1 MQYLSLFYNICKS
14 IKIMNSKSIL
24 ILVFFF
30 KLSTIIGQEETK
42 PIPDPVVF
50 ETLHEGTFHGV
61 KMNYKAIAGEMHLK
75 NADGEAVAALWSTA
89 YIKEDPNPSKRPV
102 TFIFNGGP
110 GSASV
115 WLHMGVFGP
124 KVVNVDSDAKEDDGA
139 APFEVIHNNLALLD
153 ITDLVFVDPV
163 GTGFSKVI
171 GKGKTEDFWGL
182 TEDARSIAQFM
193 RLWITHYQRWQS
205 PKYIAGESF
214 GTTRASAVTAA
225 LEGGGQT
232 MALNGLILISQA
244 LDYQGSTSDHDN
256 IASYFTYFPTMAAT
270 AWYHGKAGQGKKLE
284 DFVQESREFAYNTY
298 LPALYQGN
306 QLSTENKRTLASRI
320 SYFLGL
326 DPEYVL
332 KSDNR
337 ILTSRFKKELLR
349 SEGKTIGTLDGRYL
363 GDEGDQTADS
373 PTLGDPSSYAIDAAY
388 TAALND
394 YFARTLQVKIDRP
407 YLTSNRN
414 IVSKWNW
421 RPVPQGAYWEPSY
434 VNVARS
440 LGESMRRNK
449 DLKVMVANGYYD
461 LITPFLD
468 AEYTFARHDIPMERV
483 KMYYYEGGHM
493 MYNHRPDFEKLISDI
508 REFMGK

>member
-1 MQYLSLFYNICKS
+1 MMKRSSISLFIF
-14 IKIMNSKSIL
+14 L
-24 ILVFFF
+24 FFAGF
-30 KLSTIIGQEETK
+30 SFAQEEKK
-42 PIPDPVVF
+42 PVADPLVF
-50 ETLHEGTFHGV
+50 ETVHEGTFHGV
-61 KMNYKAIAGEMHLK
+61 KLRYKAIAGETHLK
-75 NADGEAVAALWSTA
+75 NAEGEPVAAMWSTA
-89 YIKEDPNPSKRPV
+89 YIKEDPNPHKRPV

-124 KVVNVDSDAKEDDGA
+124 KVVDVDSDAKKDDGA
-139 APFEVIHNNLALLD
+139 APFEVIHNELALLD
-153 ITDLVFVDPV
+153 ISDLVFIDPV
-163 GTGFSKVI
+163 GTGFSTVI
-171 GKGKTEDFWGL
+171 GKGKNEDFWGL

-193 RLWITHYQRWQS
+193 RLWITQHQRWQS

-214 GTTRASAVTAA
+214 GTTRAAAVTAA

-244 LDYQGSTSDHDN
+244 LDYQGSTSVHDN

-270 AWYHGKAGQGKKLE
+270 AWYHGKAGRGKKLE
-284 DFVQESREFAYNTY
+284 DFVQEAREFAYQIY

-320 SYFLGL
+320 AYFLGL

-332 KSDNR
+332 RSDNR

-349 SEGKTIGTLDGRYL
+349 GEGKTIGTLDGRYL
-363 GDEGDQTADS
+363 GEEGDQTADR
-373 PTLGDPSSYAIDAAY
+373 PTLGDPSSYGIDAAY

-394 YFARTLQVKIDRP
+394 YFARTLKVKMDRP
-407 YLTSNRN
+407 YFTSNGS
-414 IVSKWNW
+414 IGAKWNW
-421 RPVPQGAYWEPSY
+421 RPVPEGAYWEPSY

-449 DLKVMVANGYYD
+449 DLKVLVANGYYD

-483 KMYYYEGGHM
+483 KMTYYEGGHM
-493 MYNHRPDFEKLISDI
+493 MYNHRPDFEKLVKDI
-508 REFMGK
+508 REFMGR

>member
-1 MQYLSLFYNICKS
+1 
-14 IKIMNSKSIL
+14 
-24 ILVFFF
+24 
-30 KLSTIIGQEETK
+30 
-42 PIPDPVVF
+42 
-50 ETLHEGTFHGV
+50 
-61 KMNYKAIAGEMHLK
+61 
-75 NADGEAVAALWSTA
+75 
-89 YIKEDPNPSKRPV
+89 
-102 TFIFNGGP
+102 
-110 GSASV
+110 
-115 WLHMGVFGP
+115 
-124 KVVNVDSDAKEDDGA
+124 
-139 APFEVIHNNLALLD
+139 
-153 ITDLVFVDPV
+153 
-163 GTGFSKVI
+163 
-171 GKGKTEDFWGL
+171 
-182 TEDARSIAQFM
+182 M

-284 DFVQESREFAYNTY
+284 DFVQEAREFAYNTY

-414 IVSKWNW
+414 IGSKWNW

>member
-1 MQYLSLFYNICKS
+1 MLLAL
-14 IKIMNSKSIL
+14 L
-24 ILVFFF
+24 IFCFSA
-30 KLSTIIGQEETK
+30 KAQEEK
-42 PIPDPVVF
+42 KDIPEALVF

-61 KMNYKAIAGEMHLK
+61 KLRYKAIAGETHLK
-75 NADGEAVAALWSTA
+75 NADGEPVASIWSTS
-89 YIKEDPNPSKRPV
+89 YLKEDPNPSRRPV

-124 KVVNVDSDAKEDDGA
+124 KVVHVDSDARIDDGA
-139 APFEVIHNNLALLD
+139 APFEVIDNDLALLD

-163 GTGFSKVI
+163 GTGYSKVI
-171 GKGKTEDFWGL
+171 GKGKNEDFWGL

-193 RLWITHYQRWQS
+193 RLWITRNQRWQS
-205 PKYIAGESF
+205 PKYLAGESF
-214 GTTRASAVTAA
+214 GTTRAVAVTAA

-244 LDYQGSTSDHDN
+244 LDYQGSTSVHDN

-284 DFVQESREFAYNTY
+284 DFLQEAREFAYQIY
-298 LPALYQGN
+298 LQALYQGN
-306 QLSTENKRTLASRI
+306 QLSTENKKTLASRI

-332 KSDNR
+332 LSDNR
-337 ILTSRFKKELLR
+337 ILTSRFKKELMR
-349 SEGKTIGTLDGRYL
+349 REGKTIGTLDGRYL
-363 GDEGDQTADS
+363 GEEGDQAADR
-373 PTLGDPSSYAIDAAY
+373 PTLGDPSSYGIDAAY

-394 YFARTLQVKIDRP
+394 YFARTLKVKIEQP
-407 YLTSNRN
+407 YLTSNGS
-414 IVSKWNW
+414 IGGKWNW
-421 RPVPQGAYWEPSY
+421 RPVPEGAYWEPSY

-449 DLKVMVANGYYD
+449 DLKVLVANGYYD

-483 KMYYYEGGHM
+483 RMTYYEAGHM
-493 MYNHRPDFEKLISDI
+493 MYNHRPDFEKLVKDI
-508 REFMGK
+508 REFMGR

>member
-1 MQYLSLFYNICKS
+1 MKTTFLFFLAL
-14 IKIMNSKSIL
+14 L
-24 ILVFFF
+24 IN
-30 KLSTIIGQEETK
+30 LSTIHAQEEAK
-42 PIPDPVVF
+42 PVGDPIVF
-50 ETLHEGTFHGV
+50 ETSHEGTFHGV
-61 KMNYKAIAGEMHLK
+61 KMRYKAISGETHLK
-75 NADGEAVAALWSTA
+75 NESGEPIAALWSTA
-89 YIKEDPNPSKRPV
+89 YLKEDPNPGKRPV

-139 APFEVIHNNLALLD
+139 APFEVIHNDLALLD
-153 ITDLVFVDPV
+153 ITDLVFVDPI
-163 GTGFSKVI
+163 GTGFSTVI

-182 TEDARSIAQFM
+182 MEDARSIAQFM
-193 RLWITHYQRWQS
+193 RLWITQHQRWQS

-214 GTTRASAVTAA
+214 GTTRAAAVTAA

-244 LDYQGSTSDHDN
+244 LDYQGSTSAHDN

-270 AWYHGKAGQGKKLE
+270 AWYHRKAGQGKKLE
-284 DFVQESREFAYNTY
+284 DFVQEAREFAYGEY
-298 LPALYQGN
+298 LTSLYMGN
-306 QLSTENKRTLASRI
+306 QLSTSEKSAVASKI

-326 DPEYVL
+326 NPEYVL
-332 KSDNR
+332 RSENR

-349 SEGKTIGTLDGRYL
+349 AEGKTIGTLDGRYL
-363 GDEGDQTADS
+363 GEEGDQTADR
-373 PTLGDPSSYAIDAAY
+373 PTLGDPSSYSIDAAY

-394 YFARTLQVKIDRP
+394 YFAQILKVKVDRP

-414 IVSKWNW
+414 IGGKWNW

-468 AEYTFARHDIPMERV
+468 AEYTFARHDIPMDRV
-483 KMYYYEGGHM
+483 KMTYYEGGHM
-493 MYNHRPDFEKLISDI
+493 MYNHRPDFEKLVKDI

>member
-1 MQYLSLFYNICKS
+1 MLLAL
-14 IKIMNSKSIL
+14 L
-24 ILVFFF
+24 IFCFSA
-30 KLSTIIGQEETK
+30 KAQEEK
-42 PIPDPVVF
+42 KDIPEALVF

-61 KMNYKAIAGEMHLK
+61 KLRYKAIAGETHLK
-75 NADGEAVAALWSTA
+75 NADGEPVASIWSTS
-89 YIKEDPNPSKRPV
+89 YLKEDPNPSRRPV

-124 KVVNVDSDAKEDDGA
+124 KVVHVDSDARIDDGA
-139 APFEVIHNNLALLD
+139 APFEVIDNDLALLD

-163 GTGFSKVI
+163 GTGYSKVI
-171 GKGKTEDFWGL
+171 GKGKNEDFWGL

-193 RLWITHYQRWQS
+193 RLWITRNQRWQS
-205 PKYIAGESF
+205 PKYLAGESF
-214 GTTRASAVTAA
+214 GTTRAVAVTAA

-244 LDYQGSTSDHDN
+244 LDYQGSTSVHDN

-284 DFVQESREFAYNTY
+284 DFLQEAREFAYQIY
-298 LPALYQGN
+298 LQALYQGN
-306 QLSTENKRTLASRI
+306 QLSTENKKTLAGRI

-332 KSDNR
+332 LSDNR

-349 SEGKTIGTLDGRYL
+349 REGKTIGTLDGRYL
-363 GDEGDQTADS
+363 GEEGDQAADR
-373 PTLGDPSSYAIDAAY
+373 PTLGDPSSYGIDAAY

-394 YFARTLQVKIDRP
+394 YFARTLKVKMEQP
-407 YLTSNRN
+407 YLTSNGS
-414 IVSKWNW
+414 IGGKWNW
-421 RPVPQGAYWEPSY
+421 RPVPEGAYWEPSY

-449 DLKVMVANGYYD
+449 DLKVLVANGYYD

-483 KMYYYEGGHM
+483 RMTYYEAGHM
-493 MYNHRPDFEKLISDI
+493 MYNHRPDFEKLVKDI
-508 REFMGK
+508 REFMGR

>member
-1 MQYLSLFYNICKS
+1 
-14 IKIMNSKSIL
+14 MNLKFIIIL
-24 ILVFFF
+24 AFFF
-30 KLSTIIGQEETK
+30 KLSTVFAQEESK
-42 PIPDPVVF
+42 PISDPVVF
-50 ETLHEGTFHGV
+50 ETMHEGTFHGV
-61 KMNYKAIAGEMHLK
+61 KLRYKAIAGEMHLK
-75 NADGEAVAALWSTA
+75 NEEGEPVAALWSTA

-124 KVVNVDSDAKEDDGA
+124 QVVNVDSDAKIDDGA

-153 ITDLVFVDPV
+153 ITDLVFLDPV
-163 GTGFSKVI
+163 GTGFSTVI
-171 GKGKTEDFWGL
+171 GKGKTEDYWGL

-193 RLWITHYQRWQS
+193 RLWITQHQRWQS

-214 GTTRASAVTAA
+214 GTTRAAAVTAA

-244 LDYQGSTSDHDN
+244 LDYQGSTSVHDN

-270 AWYHGKAGQGKKLE
+270 AWYHGKAGQGKKLD
-284 DFVQESREFAYNTY
+284 DFVQEAREFAYQRY
-298 LPALYQGN
+298 LPALYQGS
-306 QLSTENKRTLASRI
+306 QLSTTEKKAIASQI
-320 SYFLGL
+320 SFFLGL

-332 KSDNR
+332 RSDNR
-337 ILTSRFKKELLR
+337 ILTHRFKKELLR
-349 SEGKTIGTLDGRYL
+349 EEGKTIGTLDGRYL
-363 GDEGDQTADS
+363 GEEGDQVAEG
-373 PTLGDPSSYAIDAAY
+373 PTLGDPSSYGIDAAY
-388 TAALND
+388 TAVLHD

-414 IVSKWNW
+414 IGSKWNW
-421 RPVPQGAYWEPSY
+421 RPVTQGAYWEPSY
-434 VNVARS
+434 VNVARG

-493 MYNHRPDFEKLISDI
+493 MYNHRPDFEKLVKDI
-508 REFMGK
+508 REFMGN

>member
-1 MQYLSLFYNICKS
+1 MMKRSSISLFIF
-14 IKIMNSKSIL
+14 L
-24 ILVFFF
+24 FFAGF
-30 KLSTIIGQEETK
+30 SFAQEEKK
-42 PIPDPVVF
+42 PVADPLVF
-50 ETLHEGTFHGV
+50 ETVHEGTFHGV
-61 KMNYKAIAGEMHLK
+61 KLRYKAIAGETHLK
-75 NADGEAVAALWSTA
+75 NAEGEPVAAMWSTA
-89 YIKEDPNPSKRPV
+89 YIKEDPNPHKRPV

-124 KVVNVDSDAKEDDGA
+124 KVVDVDSDAKKDDGA
-139 APFEVIHNNLALLD
+139 APFEVIHNELALLD
-153 ITDLVFVDPV
+153 ISDLVFIDPV
-163 GTGFSKVI
+163 GTGFSTVI
-171 GKGKTEDFWGL
+171 GKGKNEDFWGL

-193 RLWITHYQRWQS
+193 RLWITQHQRWQS

-214 GTTRASAVTAA
+214 GTTRAAAVTAA

-244 LDYQGSTSDHDN
+244 LDYQGSTSVHDN

-270 AWYHGKAGQGKKLE
+270 AWYHGKAGQGKNLE
-284 DFVQESREFAYNTY
+284 DFVQEAREFAYQIY

-320 SYFLGL
+320 AYFLGL

-332 KSDNR
+332 RSDNR

-349 SEGKTIGTLDGRYL
+349 GEGKTIGTLDGRYL
-363 GDEGDQTADS
+363 GEEGDQTADR
-373 PTLGDPSSYAIDAAY
+373 PTLGDPSSYGIDAAY
-388 TAALND
+388 TVALND
-394 YFARTLQVKIDRP
+394 YFARTLKVKMDRP
-407 YLTSNRN
+407 YLTSNGS
-414 IVSKWNW
+414 IGAKWNW
-421 RPVPQGAYWEPSY
+421 RPVPEGAYWEPSY

-449 DLKVMVANGYYD
+449 DLKVLVANGYYD

-483 KMYYYEGGHM
+483 KMTYYEGGHM
-493 MYNHRPDFEKLISDI
+493 MYNHRPDFEKLVKDI
-508 REFMGK
+508 REFMGR

>member
-1 MQYLSLFYNICKS
+1 MMKRSSISLF
-14 IKIMNSKSIL
+14 L
-24 ILVFFF
+24 FLFFAGF
-30 KLSTIIGQEETK
+30 SFAQEEKK
-42 PIPDPVVF
+42 PIADPLVF
-50 ETLHEGTFHGV
+50 ETVHEGTFHGV
-61 KMNYKAIAGEMHLK
+61 KLRYKAIAGETHLK
-75 NADGEAVAALWSTA
+75 NAEGEPVAVLWSTA
-89 YIKEDPNPSKRPV
+89 YIKEDPNPQKRPV

-124 KVVNVDSDAKEDDGA
+124 KVVNVDSDAKKDDGA
-139 APFEVIHNNLALLD
+139 APFEVIHNELALLD
-153 ITDLVFVDPV
+153 ISDLVFIDPV
-163 GTGFSKVI
+163 GTGFSTVI
-171 GKGKTEDFWGL
+171 GKGKNEDFWGL
-182 TEDARSIAQFM
+182 IEDARSIAQFM
-193 RLWITHYQRWQS
+193 RLWITQYQRWQS

-214 GTTRASAVTAA
+214 GTTRAAAVTAA

-244 LDYQGSTSDHDN
+244 LDYQGSTSVHDN

-284 DFVQESREFAYNTY
+284 DFVQEAREFAYQMY

-306 QLSTENKRTLASRI
+306 QLSTEDKRILASRI
-320 SYFLGL
+320 AYFLGL

-332 KSDNR
+332 RSDNR

-349 SEGKTIGTLDGRYL
+349 AEGKTIGTLDGRYL
-363 GDEGDQTADS
+363 GEEGDQTADR
-373 PTLGDPSSYAIDAAY
+373 PTLGDPSSYGIDAAY

-394 YFARTLQVKIDRP
+394 YFARTLKVKMDRP
-407 YLTSNRN
+407 YLSSNGS
-414 IVSKWNW
+414 IGAKWNW
-421 RPVPQGAYWEPSY
+421 RPVPEGAYWEPSY

-449 DLKVMVANGYYD
+449 DLKVLVANGYYD

-483 KMYYYEGGHM
+483 KMTYYEGGHM
-493 MYNHRPDFEKLISDI
+493 MYNHRPDFEKLVKDI

>member
-1 MQYLSLFYNICKS
+1 MNNKITIFFIFFALSIQNFSAKA
-14 IKIMNSKSIL
+14 
-24 ILVFFF
+24 
-30 KLSTIIGQEETK
+30 QEDK
-42 PIPDPVVF
+42 KDIPEALVF
-50 ETLHEGTFHGV
+50 ETHHEGTFHGV
-61 KMNYKAIAGEMHLK
+61 KLRYKAIAGEIHLK
-75 NADGEAVAALWSTA
+75 NAEGEPVAALWSTS

-124 KVVNVDSDAKEDDGA
+124 KVVNVDSDAKKDDGA
-139 APFEVIHNNLALLD
+139 APFEVIHNDLALLD
-153 ITDLVFVDPV
+153 ITDLVFIDPV
-163 GTGFSKVI
+163 GTGYSKVI
-171 GKGKTEDFWGL
+171 GKGKNEDFWGL

-193 RLWITHYQRWQS
+193 RMWITQHQRWQS

-214 GTTRASAVTAA
+214 GTTRAAAVTAA
-225 LEGGGQT
+225 LEGGGQA

-244 LDYQGSTSDHDN
+244 LDYQGSTSVHDN

-284 DFVQESREFAYNTY
+284 DFVQEAREFAYQVY

-306 QLSTENKRTLASRI
+306 QLSTENKKVLSSRI
-320 SYFLGL
+320 AYFLGL

-332 KSDNR
+332 RSDNR

-349 SEGKTIGTLDGRYL
+349 KEGKTIGTLDGRYL
-363 GDEGDQTADS
+363 GEEGDQTADR
-373 PTLGDPSSYAIDAAY
+373 PTLGDPSSYGIDAAY

-394 YFARTLQVKIDRP
+394 YFARTLKVQMDRP
-407 YLTSNRN
+407 YLTSNGS
-414 IVSKWNW
+414 IGSKWNW
-421 RPVPQGAYWEPSY
+421 RPVPEGAYWEPSY

-449 DLKVMVANGYYD
+449 DLKVLVANGYYD

-483 KMYYYEGGHM
+483 KMTYYEGGHM
-493 MYNHRPDFEKLISDI
+493 MYNHRPDFEKLVRDI
-508 REFMGK
+508 REFMGR

>member
-1 MQYLSLFYNICKS
+1 MMKRSSISLFLFLFLAGFS
-14 IKIMNSKSIL
+14 IA
-24 ILVFFF
+24 
-30 KLSTIIGQEETK
+30 QEEKK
-42 PIPDPVVF
+42 PVADPLVF
-50 ETLHEGTFHGV
+50 ETVHEGTFHGV
-61 KMNYKAIAGEMHLK
+61 KLRYKAIAGETHLK
-75 NADGEAVAALWSTA
+75 NAEGEPVAAMWSTA
-89 YIKEDPNPSKRPV
+89 YIKEDPNPHKRPV

-124 KVVNVDSDAKEDDGA
+124 KVVDVDSDAKKDDGA
-139 APFEVIHNNLALLD
+139 APFEVIHNELALLD
-153 ITDLVFVDPV
+153 ISDLVFIDPV
-163 GTGFSKVI
+163 GTGFSTVI
-171 GKGKTEDFWGL
+171 GKGKNEDFWGL

-193 RLWITHYQRWQS
+193 RLWITQHQRWQS

-214 GTTRASAVTAA
+214 GTTRAAAVTAA

-244 LDYQGSTSDHDN
+244 LDYQGSTSVHDN

-270 AWYHGKAGQGKKLE
+270 AWYHGKAGRGKKLE
-284 DFVQESREFAYNTY
+284 DFVQEAREFAYQIY

-320 SYFLGL
+320 AYFLGL

-332 KSDNR
+332 RSDNR

-349 SEGKTIGTLDGRYL
+349 GEGKTIGTLDGRYL
-363 GDEGDQTADS
+363 GEEGDQTADR
-373 PTLGDPSSYAIDAAY
+373 PTLGDPSSYGIDAAY

-394 YFARTLQVKIDRP
+394 YFARTLKVKMDRP
-407 YLTSNRN
+407 YFTSNGS
-414 IVSKWNW
+414 IGAKWNW
-421 RPVPQGAYWEPSY
+421 RPVLEGAYWEPSY

-449 DLKVMVANGYYD
+449 DLKVLVANGYYD

-483 KMYYYEGGHM
+483 KMTYYEGGHM
-493 MYNHRPDFEKLISDI
+493 MYNHRPDFEKLVKDI
-508 REFMGK
+508 REFMGR